1 MSQITLSRWGESL
14 ALRIPKKITE
24 DKKWQAGDVFEVTT
38 QESGILYKKVRRH
51 KKYDIEQLLSGIDE
65 FKAEDS
71 AEWGEPRGREV
82 W

>member
-24 DKKWQAGDVFEVTT
+24 DKKWQAGDVFEVTA
-38 QESGILYKKVRRH
+38 QESGILFKKVRRH
-51 KKYDIEQLLSGIDE
+51 KKYDIEELLSGIDE
-65 FKAEDS
+65 FKAEDL